1 MLRTI
6 SRSESPD
13 FPMEGSETL
22 VAVMPPP
29 SFPVFHIGVRG
40 PVRSQRQRQRQRQE
54 PAQESSAEP
63 LPPISFDRP
72 QRWLLV
78 PARHVAS
85 PDVLRIFEFIPYGFV
100 PAYRRLRESGVSAF
114 PVGKFRLP
122 RTIQVPQIPFTTK
135 GFHAEM
141 WNLIRLNQKIRWAF
155 KRLIQRWRCQRL
167 RQVNTEDVVTME
179 KPKQPVYIYDWAAR
193 TKYVFEASSLF
204 RGIKACL
211 TLHHDLIPTPKAPIN
226 PFTNQPLTLGQLHFT
241 LAALRAAGY
250 ADWTTEMLRVS
261 TYEIDT
267 FKRRAN
273 TQLRVSALKHLFADT
288 SDEGYVDLLYDFI
301 DFCHDDVGAEMVR
314 KDVWEW
320 MIQNRSNY
328 IRIQTWRGYCYQY
341 YHGLITESSEAFA
354 SIKRKIMRDVEELV
368 ALPMV
373 DMILQWKKGQEWQ
386 KA

>member
-1 MLRTI
+1 
-6 SRSESPD
+6 
-13 FPMEGSETL
+13 MEGSETL
-22 VAVMPPP
+22 LAAMPPP
-29 SFPVFHIGVRG
+29 TFPLFHIGVRG
-40 PVRSQRQRQRQRQE
+40 HSRSQRSQRQPRRRARANTSE
-54 PAQESSAEP
+54 PSSTEP

-72 QRWLLV
+72 LRWLIVPSRLV
-78 PARHVAS
+78 TF
-85 PDVLRIFEFIPYGFV
+85 PDLLWTFETIPYGFV
-100 PAYRRLRESGVSAF
+100 PAYRRLEESGVSAF

-122 RTIQVPQIPFTTK
+122 RTIKIPQIPFTTK

-155 KRLIQRWRCQRL
+155 KRLIQRWRAARL

-179 KPKQPVYIYDWAAR
+179 VPKQPVYIYDWTAR
-193 TKYVFEASSLF
+193 TKYVFEAASLF
-204 RGIKACL
+204 RGIRACL

-250 ADWTTEMLRVS
+250 ADWTTEMLRAG

-273 TQLRVSALKHLFADT
+273 TQLRVSALNHLFADT
-288 SDEGYVDLLYDFI
+288 ADEGYVDLLYDFI
-301 DFCHDDVGAEMVR
+301 DFCHDDVGAEMER

-320 MIQNRSNY
+320 MIQNRPNY
-328 IRIQTWRGYCYQY
+328 IRIQTWRGYCFQY
-341 YHGLITESSEAFA
+341 YHGLITESSEAFLN
-354 SIKRKIMRDVEELV
+354 IKRKIMRDVGELV

-373 DMILQWKKGQEWQ
+373 DMILQWRKRQTNLATK
-386 KA
+386 